1 MIYHFKMRWNAEID
15 GHDNDG
21 RSPLHWAAY
30 KGFPD
35 TVRLLLFAGCHLSR
49 PDKEG
54 CTPLHWAAIRGKS
67 EAAHI
72 LAQAGGASALEARD
86 TEGSTPAQ
94 LATEKG
100 HKSLGFF
107 LANLQAR
114 LGKRSFWDE
123 KGMAVVCL
131 SLILGLVVMFV
142 HLVVMAPGMLQM
154 DVHAAAWSWIVVLTS
169 GAGMYFM
176 YRVSYADPGFLDK
189 RGADEGVGVEPAS
202 PGASKFRNDGYGRVS
217 SSVPDGHHGAA
228 LNHPELWAGNWNSMC
243 TTCGIIKPWGAKHCG
258 VSSSFLMMLVRTII
272 RMTSC
277 FVCSQVTNRCVRRFD
292 HYCPWMGNTI
302 GKRNHRDFVVF
313 LCLETIAMAVAFGV
327 ALQRLRQGGP
337 TPPQW
342 TYTGLVAFIGECIS
356 ICVSSYVRVG
366 NVTDD
371 MFCAQFLTSRFCSR
385 C

>member
-114 LGKRSFWDE
+114 LGKRSFWDD
-123 KGMAVVCL
+123 KGMAAVCL

-176 YRVSYADPGFLDK
+176 YGVSYADPGFLDK
-189 RGADEGVGVEPAS
+189 RGAEGVGVEPAS

-228 LNHPELWAGNWNSMC
+228 LNHPELWAGNWSSMC

-258 VSSSFLMMLVRTII
+258 VSNSFKCSFAWTI
-272 RMTSC
+272 
-277 FVCSQVTNRCVRRFD
+277 
-292 HYCPWMGNTI
+292 
-302 GKRNHRDFVVF
+302 
-313 LCLETIAMAVAFGV
+313 
-327 ALQRLRQGGP
+327 
-337 TPPQW
+337 
-342 TYTGLVAFIGECIS
+342 
-356 ICVSSYVRVG
+356 
-366 NVTDD
+366 
-371 MFCAQFLTSRFCSR
+371 
-385 C
+385 

>member
-114 LGKRSFWDE
+114 LGKRSFWDD
-123 KGMAVVCL
+123 KGMAVACL

-176 YRVSYADPGFLDK
+176 YRVSYADPGFLDT
-189 RGADEGVGVEPAS
+189 RGADGVGVEPAS
-202 PGASKFRNDGYGRVS
+202 PGASKFRNYGYGRVS
-217 SSVPDGHHGAA
+217 SSVPDGHHGAV

-258 VSSSFLMMLVRTII
+258 VSTSFLMFLCMD
-272 RMTSC
+272 
-277 FVCSQVTNRCVRRFD
+277 NNWND
-292 HYCPWMGNTI
+292 
-302 GKRNHRDFVVF
+302 VVF
-313 LCLETIAMAVAFGV
+313 CLFTGYKQVRATVRPLLPVDGKHDWET
-327 ALQRLRQGGP
+327 
-337 TPPQW
+337 
-342 TYTGLVAFIGECIS
+342 
-356 ICVSSYVRVG
+356 
-366 NVTDD
+366 
-371 MFCAQFLTSRFCSR
+371 
-385 C
+385 

>member
-189 RGADEGVGVEPAS
+189 RGARGRRRRAREP
-202 PGASKFRNDGYGRVS
+202 
-217 SSVPDGHHGAA
+217 
-228 LNHPELWAGNWNSMC
+228 
-243 TTCGIIKPWGAKHCG
+243 
-258 VSSSFLMMLVRTII
+258 
-272 RMTSC
+272 
-277 FVCSQVTNRCVRRFD
+277 RRFKV
-292 HYCPWMGNTI
+292 P
-302 GKRNHRDFVVF
+302 KRRLRPRVF
-313 LCLETIAMAVAFGV
+313 LRARRPPRRSAEPPRAVGRELEQHVHDVRDHQAVG
-327 ALQRLRQGGP
+327 R
-337 TPPQW
+337 
-342 TYTGLVAFIGECIS
+342 
-356 ICVSSYVRVG
+356 
-366 NVTDD
+366 
-371 MFCAQFLTSRFCSR
+371 
-385 C
+385 

>member
-72 LAQAGGASALEARD
+72 LAQAGGASAQEARD

-114 LGKRSFWDE
+114 LGKRSFWDD

-142 HLVVMAPGMLQM
+142 HLVVMAPGMIQYPSG
-154 DVHAAAWSWIVVLTS
+154 VRGHAIAT
-169 GAGMYFM
+169 GQ
-176 YRVSYADPGFLDK
+176 
-189 RGADEGVGVEPAS
+189 
-202 PGASKFRNDGYGRVS
+202 
-217 SSVPDGHHGAA
+217 
-228 LNHPELWAGNWNSMC
+228 GN
-243 TTCGIIKPWGAKHCG
+243 A
-258 VSSSFLMMLVRTII
+258 
-272 RMTSC
+272 
-277 FVCSQVTNRCVRRFD
+277 
-292 HYCPWMGNTI
+292 
-302 GKRNHRDFVVF
+302 RDSR
-313 LCLETIAMAVAFGV
+313 A
-327 ALQRLRQGGP
+327 
-337 TPPQW
+337 
-342 TYTGLVAFIGECIS
+342 IS
-356 ICVSSYVRVG
+356 
-366 NVTDD
+366 
-371 MFCAQFLTSRFCSR
+371 
-385 C
+385 